1 MRAKTEQPHLTGDN
15 YKLWARQMPRPSA
28 SRQPASLPARCTRI
42 CGLFPPLAYERSPR
56 KSWQKVKGTINF
68 PRQNSKNDGDRWLTR
83 KTSAIKAISINKSS
97 KILACHFWKLQA
109 HDQGEQ
115 NNDAVMTALQSSLP
129 VFLPGSATHSPP
141 ALPRCPFSL
150 NHSAAFP
157 TNVQGKLTVDLKTHS
172 SLFSQWCISPGS
184 ICSQAKFS
192 VEVLA

>member
-28 SRQPASLPARCTRI
+28 SRQPASLPARCTRL

-56 KSWQKVKGTINF
+56 KSWQKVKETINF
-68 PRQNSKNDGDRWLTR
+68 PRQNSKNDGDSWLTC

-97 KILACHFWKLQA
+97 NILACHFWKLQA

-115 NNDAVMTALQSSLP
+115 SNNAVMAALQSSLP
-129 VFLPGSATHSPP
+129 VFVPGSATHSPP

-150 NHSAAFP
+150 SHYAASP
-157 TNVQGKLTVDLKTHS
+157 PNVQGKLTGDLEMHS
-172 SLFSQWCISPGS
+172 SLLSQGCLFPGS
-184 ICSQAKFS
+184 VCSQAMFS
-192 VEVLA
+192 VEVSA